1 MVSKVPSCLK
11 QQSQPNFDVD
21 ELKLEGKH
29 NGCFVAG
36 TLVTTDKGKVPIQDI
51 KVGDMVLSKPEYGTG
66 EPVYKPVLK
75 TFVHEDKEIW
85 LVKLTKNSTMI
96 DAKGDILDYRL
107 MEESIQICNFLST
120 ANHPVWVVGSME
132 HPNADIEF
140 YEHPHWKRVDEL
152 RQYEIVVNHHGVMYT
167 VERAQPTY
175 QVKNDKIDANPNYYW
190 YQKYYY
196 EDYKQDYVQDAEDY
210 MVDSEEEYKGK
221 GLVHDISFYTAKGYN
236 SKAIENS
243 KGEILN
249 FNRSNDKFVTTVYN
263 FEVADNHT
271 YFIGNA
277 GIWVHNTDCENK
289 TIEALTGKETVDV
302 LLEYQ
307 DLLKEAATGQVT
319 KSPYM
324 PQNNKTGFATQ
335 VEQKFGK
342 IMSDLLQYKKI
353 ADKKAHLKSKADLD
367 KVRSESVVAVV
378 DGNFKEKGV
387 NYTGKKTT
395 KEIDPVTGKEIKT
408 IEKILKTS
416 DGRAN
421 WQRIQQLYMGSFTQ
435 FTTASKN
442 LWSTASGGKIIEFM
456 LGGMNVIKGSG
467 GGAFAKAIGD
477 VLHTFKVTADG
488 KITFSNMFTDVKAQY
503 GAGYSDLVNY
513 SIYNRYKKD
522 FSELTDL
529 QDAINKELAGLN
541 KLSKEEQKI
550 KLAEIKAMKAEL
562 EEKSE
567 FAFDF
572 QKKQVEMDESL
583 SESLKRDKLD
593 AIAEA
598 EKEYTTKY
606 KDKAT
611 TAKVIK
617 ELAGTASLLE
627 FHNGALSFSLA
638 PSLRWLPS
646 EASLADPIK
655 LNAYNKTLADNARY
669 MADALAEVANNKDF
683 IKNMTAKEK
692 QAFFEDQAGFDI
704 LKAGGSRWDPRTTG
718 DWWSSHMYI
727 SIPKIETFTIPDKIT
742 GELVTRN
749 RFDSSGFY
757 ALEKKGDTYEVKFK
771 TREEVLKELDPSK
784 PSHQGLLKAL
794 KELENSS
801 AQNQLVSTLPTSTYQ
816 PSMDTNQIQAVL
828 EALYQ
833 KSQTM
838 ITSLDTTLPLE
849 NQASQAVQRLN
860 MLLAETQGQLTD
872 AFLQQAF
879 EKLLPQQS
887 LQQFI
892 EVSQTKGLVKDAL
905 WQDIIKSVSHYCEQ
919 DSVGCFVG
927 GTIVFADTEEQ
938 IKRIEKITINDSVL
952 SRPESGE
959 DVISFQPVIQTF
971 IHQDKA
977 IWLLK
982 AEKTNEL
989 FDKNDNMINYQR
1001 HNSSLLKFE
1010 VLVTPNH
1017 PVWVVGCYEHPDAD
1031 IEFYEQPHWKRV
1043 DELQRYEVVINR
1055 DGIMYRIERAQPV
1068 YQYLAKGESEPNPNL
1083 YWYQEHYYEDYEDD
1097 YVQGDDDFEGLISKQ
1112 EFDKNGNIYDITQ
1125 YETRGISKF
1134 IDSNCIN
1141 YLANK
1146 EGQYIPFTRTVYN
1159 LEVANNHTYYVG
1171 LEGLWVHNTS
1181 SPSQTLLQTAR
1192 DIANGITPISDHQL
1206 QSMYQVAKQYWLDAG
1221 ATIEQMANIRL
1232 TLGQLSDDA
1241 LATTEGK
1248 LITLSPNAA
1257 GWGWFVDTTPNLND
1271 EFTLGKNSYQA
1282 NTGGEA
1288 EHKIDLLTVLIHEIG
1303 NVLGI
1308 SHRTDG
1314 DVMTLRLAD
1323 GERRLPN
1330 QTDRDYL
1337 AWLQD
1342 SASNQ
1347 VAQTGVQVLQ
1357 AKAWT
1362 PPTTRATLTNNN
1374 FTTQGDDWLT
1384 SGDIIFNK
1392 DKRTATLSETP
1403 HTQTIKTKIPNQLSV
1418 LMAQT

>member
-36 TLVTTDKGKVPIQDI
+36 TLVHTDKGLVPIQDI
-51 KVGDMVLSKPEYGTG
+51 QVGDMVLSKPEDGTG
-66 EPVYKPVLK
+66 EPEFKPVLK

-85 LVKLTKNSTMI
+85 IVELAKNTAMI
-96 DAKGDILDYRL
+96 DAKGDILDYQL
-107 MEESIQICNFLST
+107 LENSKLYCSFLST

-190 YQKYYY
+190 YQKHYY

-210 MVDSEEEYKGK
+210 MVDSEQEYKGI
-221 GLVHDISFYTAKGYN
+221 GYIYDIGFYQNNGRIGEYVKN
-236 SKAIENS
+236 SQNETTY
-243 KGEILN
+243 
-249 FNRSNDKFVTTVYN
+249 FNQSNDKFVTTVYN
-263 FEVADNHT
+263 FEVADSHT

-307 DLLKEAATGQVT
+307 DLLKEAVTGQVT

-324 PQNNKTGFATQ
+324 PQNNKTGFAKDIK
-335 VEQKFGK
+335 EKFEK

-353 ADKKAHLKSKADLD
+353 ADKKAYLKSKADLD

-395 KEIDPVTGKEIKT
+395 TEIDPVTGEEIKT

-442 LWSTASGGKIIEFM
+442 LWSTASGGRIIEFM

-488 KITFSNMFTDVKAQY
+488 KITFSNMFTDIKAQY

-541 KLSKEEQKI
+541 KLSGEERKV
-550 KLAEIKAMKAEL
+550 KLAEINAMRTEL
-562 EEKSE
+562 EEKRE

-572 QKKQVEMDESL
+572 QKLQAKGDLEALEKIRKAEDEFLAYQS
-583 SESLKRDKLD
+583 SKD
-593 AIAEA
+593 
-598 EKEYTTKY
+598 TTK
-606 KDKAT
+606 
-611 TAKVIK
+611 KVIK

-655 LNAYNKTLADNARY
+655 LNAYNKTLADNARH

-683 IKNMTAKEK
+683 IKNMSDKEK

-742 GELVTRN
+742 GEPVTRN

-801 AQNQLVSTLPTSTYQ
+801 AQNQLVSTLPTSAYH
-816 PSMDTNQIQAVL
+816 PSMDTSQIQSVL
-828 EALYQ
+828 EVLYQ

-872 AFLQQAF
+872 AFLQEAF
-879 EKLLPQQS
+879 EKLLPQKSIAQFSQQAQDKGIIGDAIWQS
-887 LQQFI
+887 VI
-892 EVSQTKGLVKDAL
+892 TAVSQY
-905 WQDIIKSVSHYCEQ
+905 IEQ
-919 DSVGCFVG
+919 DTVGCFVAG
-927 GTIVFADTEEQ
+927 KYIITDNQDEPLVSIHN
-938 IKRIEKITINDSVL
+938 IKVGDKVL
-952 SRPESGE
+952 SKPENGVGE
-959 DVISFQPVIQTF
+959 TEYKLVNQVF
-971 IHQDKA
+971 IHHDKP
-977 IWLLK
+977 IWLVEMIKMVKL
-982 AEKTNEL
+982 E
-989 FDKNDNMINYQR
+989 DQQGNMLDYKQYKSASREIE
-1001 HNSSLLKFE
+1001 F
-1010 VLVTPNH
+1010 LVTPNH
-1017 PVWVVGCYEHPDAD
+1017 PIWIIGILQDDAVV
-1031 IEFYEQPHWKRV
+1031 FYDQPQWKRV
-1043 DELQRYEVVINR
+1043 DELQRYEIAVNQHGV
-1055 DGIMYRIERAQPV
+1055 MYSVQRAQPV
-1068 YQYLAKGESEPNPNL
+1068 YQYQAAGQPAVNPDL
-1083 YWYQEHYYEDYEDD
+1083 YWYQKHYYEDYEQD
-1097 YVQGDDDFEGLISKQ
+1097 YLQGDVKPDFDVTEEEYKSIGYVYDISK
-1112 EFDKNGNIYDITQ
+1112 
-1125 YETRGISKF
+1125 YELDGVGES
-1134 IDSNCIN
+1134 
-1141 YLANK
+1141 YLDECTNHLK
-1146 EGQYIPFTRTVYN
+1146 DEYNQYIPFTRTVYN
-1159 LEVANNHTYYVG
+1159 LEVADYHTYFISG
-1171 LEGLWVHNTS
+1171 SGLWVHNTS
-1181 SPSQTLLQTAR
+1181 SPSQVLLQTAR

-1206 QSMYQVAKQYWLDAG
+1206 QSMYQVAKQYWLGAG
-1221 ATIEQMANIRL
+1221 ATTEQMANIRL
-1232 TLGQLSDDA
+1232 ILGQLSDDA

-1282 NTGGEA
+1282 NAGSEA

-1314 DVMTLRLAD
+1314 DVMTLRLAA

-1330 QTDRDYL
+1330 QTDSQYL

-1362 PPTTRATLTNNN
+1362 PPATRATLTNNN

-1403 HTQTIKTKIPNQLSV
+1403 HAQTIKTKISNQLSV